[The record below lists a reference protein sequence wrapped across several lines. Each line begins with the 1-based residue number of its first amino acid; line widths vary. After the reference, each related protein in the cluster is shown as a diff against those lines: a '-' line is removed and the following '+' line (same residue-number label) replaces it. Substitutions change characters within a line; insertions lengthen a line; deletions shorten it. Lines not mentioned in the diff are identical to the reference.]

1 MSYYKVKVVR
11 CLNTPKTIIVGAAT
25 SQQAIRVAAS
35 QLRSEGITD
44 ARAIEVIG
52 RVKNLRD

>member
-1 MSYYKVKVVR
+1 MAYFKVR
-11 CLNTPKTIIVGAAT
+11 IDRASNTPKTIIVSAAT